1 MCLLAICM
9 SSLEKCFFGCS
20 AHFFFFDWIV
30 YLFIYLDIELHEVFL
45 NFGDKALVSCLVALF
60 ANIFSHSISCLFV
73 WFMVSFAVQKF
84 LSLIKSH
91 FIYFC
96 FNFCYSRKCTQKDV
110 AVIYIKECSA
120 YVFLQELLVS
130 GLTFRP
136 SIHFE
141 FIFVYGIKECSSFI
155 FFSNVSAPFSQHR
168 LLKSLSFLCC
178 IFLPPLLQIH

>member
-1 MCLLAICM
+1 MPIGHLYVFLGEMFLWVFCP
-9 SSLEKCFFGCS
+9 
-20 AHFFFFDWIV
+20 FFFDWIV
-30 YLFIYLDIELHEVFL
+30 YLFIYFDIELHEVFL

-73 WFMVSFAVQKF
+73 WFMVSFAAQKF

-96 FNFCYSRKCTQKDV
+96 FHFCYSRKCTQKDV

-155 FFSNVSAPFSQHR
+155 FFSNVSVPFSQHR

-178 IFLPPLLQIH
+178 IFLPPLLQID

>member
-1 MCLLAICM
+1 MLIFICRAVCKFWRLI
-9 SSLEKCFFGCS
+9 SCQLHSLP
-20 AHFFFFDWIV
+20 
-30 YLFIYLDIELHEVFL
+30 
-45 NFGDKALVSCLVALF
+45 
-60 ANIFSHSISCLFV
+60 NIFSHFLGCLFV
-73 WFMVSFAVQKF
+73 LLFFMVSFAAQKF

-96 FNFCYSRKCTQKDV
+96 FHFCYSRKCTQKDV

-155 FFSNVSAPFSQHR
+155 FFSNVSVPFSQHR

-178 IFLPPLLQIH
+178 IFLPPLLQID